1 MATPTAYLSHSHSTD
16 VVLVSGAAIKVIPVM
31 FPGAEAEMIPV
42 FSLVSCAE
50 VVVGSRV
57 DIVVEVRLLIVSGLE
72 VVFAL
77 VAEVLDEV

>member
-16 VVLVSGAAIKVIPVM
+16 VMLISGAAILVM
-31 FPGAEAEMIPV
+31 FPAEIIPV

-57 DIVVEVRLLIVSGLE
+57 DVVVEVRLLIVSGLE

-77 VAEVLDEV
+77 VVKVREEV

>member
-1 MATPTAYLSHSHSTD
+1 
-16 VVLVSGAAIKVIPVM
+16 M
-31 FPGAEAEMIPV
+31 FPAEMIPV

>member
-16 VVLVSGAAIKVIPVM
+16 VMLVSGAAIKAILVM
-31 FPGAEAEMIPV
+31 FAGEEAEMIPV
-42 FSLVSCAE
+42 FSLVFCAE

-57 DIVVEVRLLIVSGLE
+57 DVVVEVRLLIASGLE

-77 VAEVLDEV
+77 VVEVLDEV